1 MRFIS
6 SVLAS
11 FLLLTWCKASDN
23 SRGNPSPFINP
34 SGQPVQQLIELT
46 PPDGT
51 QDGRFGQSVA
61 IAGDTIAVE
70 SFSSENGQGAVYV
83 YMKPATGWKD
93 ATLTAELTAVSND
106 FGWLGTPIA
115 ISPDGNTIVV
125 NGGFSNYAYPVV
137 LVYVKP
143 AGGWVNMTQTAELY
157 ATGGGV
163 FSFGYSLAT
172 DGDYVLVGSLVCSG
186 IGDFSSGEAY
196 LYVKPAGGWID
207 MSQTAKLEETDP
219 IGCDEYGYAVSIQG
233 DTAVVGRT
241 GAGMTPP
248 VAPGGLYVF
257 TKPVG
262 GWATMGETAKL
273 TGQPNSLPNGLG
285 YSVALSGGTIL
296 APLTLTGSP
305 RSGAYIYTEPADGWV
320 NATQTATLTNTNSGV
335 TSIGSGIALDGSTAA
350 VIAEYRGDTTSA
362 LTLYEEPSGGW
373 QNASKPNVT
382 VFPSDE
388 AEDDYFGLR
397 AVAMSGDI
405 IVVAAEDATRD
416 GNMAQGAAYIFQQ
429 N

>member
-1 MRFIS
+1 
-6 SVLAS
+6 
-11 FLLLTWCKASDN
+11 
-23 SRGNPSPFINP
+23 
-34 SGQPVQQLIELT
+34 
-46 PPDGT
+46 
-51 QDGRFGQSVA
+51 
-61 IAGDTIAVE
+61 
-70 SFSSENGQGAVYV
+70 
-83 YMKPATGWKD
+83 
-93 ATLTAELTAVSND
+93 
-106 FGWLGTPIA
+106 
-115 ISPDGNTIVV
+115 
-125 NGGFSNYAYPVV
+125 
-137 LVYVKP
+137 
-143 AGGWVNMTQTAELY
+143 
-157 ATGGGV
+157 
-163 FSFGYSLAT
+163 
-172 DGDYVLVGSLVCSG
+172 
-186 IGDFSSGEAY
+186 
-196 LYVKPAGGWID
+196 
-207 MSQTAKLEETDP
+207 
-219 IGCDEYGYAVSIQG
+219 
-233 DTAVVGRT
+233 
-241 GAGMTPP
+241 
-248 VAPGGLYVF
+248 
-257 TKPVG
+257 
-262 GWATMGETAKL
+262 
-273 TGQPNSLPNGLG
+273 LG